1 MGSFGEDIRA
11 ERVARGIALEHIT
24 GVTKISQ
31 RHLVAL
37 EEGKFRS
44 LPGGILTKGI
54 VRGYAGAVGLDERQ
68 WTDRFLSEAEHVLSP
83 AVDDQGW
90 TAFAANVGRC
100 RLQRREAM
108 DLRIRWISA
117 AVLVSVV
124 SVAAFVTVRYWGVRA
139 GWWSTLMPLHPVVV
153 KAQSISTSILSAL
166 LP

>member
-1 MGSFGEDIRA
+1 MGNFGEDLRA
-11 ERVARGIALEHIT
+11 ERLARGIALEHIT

-31 RHLVAL
+31 RYLVAL
-37 EEGKFRS
+37 EEGKFCS

-54 VRGYAGAVGLDERQ
+54 VRGYAGVVGLDERH
-68 WTDRFLSEAEHVLSP
+68 WTNRFLSESEQVISP

-90 TAFAANVGRC
+90 ATFATNVGRA

-139 GWWSTLMPLHPVVV
+139 GWWSTLLPLHPVVV
-153 KAQSISTSILSAL
+153 KAQSVSTSILSAL